1 VILPHLLL
9 DLLQFVAQN
18 LRLAAKVAPF
28 AEKAIREVANL
39 VRLPRKEHKKHSSL
53 IRSFSEHNN
62 IHL

>member
-28 AEKAIREVANL
+28 TEKAIREVANL

-53 IRSFSEHNN
+53 IPEFQ
-62 IHL
+62 